1 MRLIGLEILLAH
13 FHRPEESPSSSNR
26 LLLTQG
32 APRADPRVGVRYLWW
47 PHMNMG
53 DQLQRIG
60 SYLGHL
66 IKARNRHGVH
76 SPFVY
81 DLIDHVLR
89 VRTDLPEFAMIEALR
104 EDLLHSDQTI
114 AVNDLGAGSRVF
126 STDTRSVADIARS
139 ALKPADQAQQLF
151 RLARYF
157 DAHRVLELGTS
168 FGITTLYLALGAEDG
183 TVHTIEGCP
192 QTLRIA
198 QHHFDQLKQRNIH
211 AVLGS
216 FRNKLPETLHK
227 MGTVDLAFIDG
238 HHAKEPTLE
247 YFEQVL
253 PKAHNGTV
261 FVFDDIH
268 WSRGMEQAWEAI
280 KAHPRVT
287 VTVDLYDLGLVF
299 LRTEQAKEHFTLRY

>member
-1 MRLIGLEILLAH
+1 MR
-13 FHRPEESPSSSNR
+13 
-26 LLLTQG
+26 
-32 APRADPRVGVRYLWW
+32 
-47 PHMNMG
+47 MG
-53 DQLQRIG
+53 EQLQRIG

-66 IKARNRHGVH
+66 VKARNRHGVH

-81 DLIDHVLR
+81 DLITHVLR
-89 VRTDLPEFAMIEALR
+89 PTTDLPEFATIEALR
-104 EDLLHSDQTI
+104 EDLLDSEQTI
-114 AVNDLGAGSRVF
+114 RVNDLGAGSRVF
-126 STDTRSVADIARS
+126 DMPTRGVADIAKT
-139 ALKPADQAQQLF
+139 ALKPTAQAQLLF

-157 DAHRVLELGTS
+157 NAKEVLELGTS
-168 FGITTLYLALGAEDG
+168 FGITTLYLALGADEG
-183 TVHTIEGCP
+183 TVHTLEGCP
-192 QTLRIA
+192 QTMRIA

-216 FRNKLPETLHK
+216 FRSKLPETLQK

-268 WSRGMEQAWEAI
+268 WSRGMEQAWETI

-287 VTVDLYDLGLVF
+287 VTVDLYNLGLVF
-299 LRTEQAKEHFTLRY
+299 LRSEQAKEHFTLRY